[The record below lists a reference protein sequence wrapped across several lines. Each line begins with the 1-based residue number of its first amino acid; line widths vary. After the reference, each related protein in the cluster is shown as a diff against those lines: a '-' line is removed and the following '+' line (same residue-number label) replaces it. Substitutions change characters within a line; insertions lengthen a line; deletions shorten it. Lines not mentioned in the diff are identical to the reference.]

1 MTGGLRRWTTGR
13 RSRVG
18 VGIAAGIIVAVLVG
32 FAIVLINQQ
41 SSDRSDIKDNF
52 ADRATVS
59 AALTQSLFEAS
70 STAGQAENAR
80 KYGTREVSAQTMAA
94 GQQQGQSTYYLLLG
108 SDGKVIA
115 AAPGTPKEVIT
126 RVESKPPDIAAAASG
141 APYGLSN
148 FIQFK
153 NPALTGFEFASPV
166 QTDFGRRVLVSGI
179 TPQLL
184 AVFLSGYLGKVP
196 NVEGGSAY
204 LLDGNNL
211 AIAATDAAVAPGTPP
226 KTPGLADALSSGEQR
241 GSFEGGQYFV
251 SAPVEG
257 SPWKVVS
264 TAPEST
270 LFSSVSGA
278 HKWVPWLIFTL
289 FAVASAFALVL
300 LTRVLRNAEELAEA
314 NDRLEDANVALERR
328 AEELGRSNSELEQ
341 FASIASHDLKEP
353 LRKVQTFT
361 EQLVSREA
369 DNLSEEGRNYLE
381 RTRAAGQ
388 RMQALIDDLLRFSR
402 VATQGRPFEQVDL
415 EEVANQAVS
424 DLEAV
429 VTESGGSVEVGDL
442 PTVAADPLQMRQL
455 IQNLISNGIKFHRE
469 GVPPKVRI
477 SGRTQGRFAE
487 IEVSDNGIGFE
498 PRYNSRI
505 FRVFERL
512 HGRGTYPGTGI
523 GLALCRK
530 IVDRHGGTIS
540 AESTPGQGSTFIVK
554 LPISESISH
563 PDVGS
568 NGDRSRTESPT
579 VHA

>member
-13 RSRVG
+13 RSRIG
-18 VGIAAGIIVAVLVG
+18 VGIAAGIILAVLVG

-94 GQQQGQSTYYLLLG
+94 GKQQGQASYFVLLG
-108 SDGKVIA
+108 PDGKVIA
-115 AAPGTPKEVIT
+115 SAPGTPKEVLT
-126 RVESKPPDIAAAASG
+126 RAESKPPDVAAAASG

-148 FIQFK
+148 FIQF
-153 NPALTGFEFASPV
+153 NAPALQGFEFASPI
-166 QTDFGRRVLVSGI
+166 QTDFGRRVLVTGVS
-179 TPQLL
+179 PQLL

-204 LLDGNNL
+204 LLDGNDL

-226 KTPGLADALSSGEQR
+226 KTPGLVDALR
-241 GSFEGGQYFV
+241 GGGDRGTFEGSQYFV

-278 HKWVPWLIFTL
+278 HRWVPWLIFAL
-289 FAVASAFALVL
+289 FAIASAFALLL
-300 LTRVLRNAEELAEA
+300 LTRVLRNAEDLADA
-314 NDRLEDANVALERR
+314 NDQLEEANVALERR
-328 AEELGRSNSELEQ
+328 AEELARSNSELEQ

-361 EQLVSREA
+361 EQLVSKER
-369 DNLSEEGRNYLE
+369 DNLSEEGQSYLE

-415 EEVANQAVS
+415 AAVAEHAVF

-429 VTESGGSVEVGDL
+429 IAESGGSVEVGEL
-442 PTVAADPLQMRQL
+442 PTVTADPLQMRQL
-455 IQNLISNGIKFHRE
+455 IQNLISNGLKFHRE

-477 SGRTQGRFAE
+477 HGGTRGRFAE
-487 IEVSDNGIGFE
+487 FEVSDNGIGFE
-498 PRYNSRI
+498 PRYNARI

-530 IVDRHGGTIS
+530 IVDRHGGTIT
-540 AESTPGQGSTFIVK
+540 AESTPGEGSTFTVT
-554 LPISESISH
+554 LPISETIA
-563 PDVGS
+563 PPE
-568 NGDRSRTESPT
+568 NGNGNRSRAESPA